1 MGCSKKW
8 RNDSFQ
14 LQLGKL
20 FYYIHVGG
28 VLFEKMVAHE
38 DQTVFICYFLSG
50 LGEISESLL
59 SDQNLTPAD
68 FLDEPLETLK
78 SSQEDC
84 DVYCASPSPVKCNE
98 FKTPLTSRYSNKA
111 SVTPSLFSQD
121 ESVHLT
127 PVLSECLVQIFLC
140 TM

>member
-1 MGCSKKW
+1 
-8 RNDSFQ
+8 
-14 LQLGKL
+14 
-20 FYYIHVGG
+20 
-28 VLFEKMVAHE
+28 MVAHE
-38 DQTVFICYFLSG
+38 DQTVFICQYFLSG

-127 PVLSECLVQIFLC
+127 PVLSECVVQSFFC

>member
-1 MGCSKKW
+1 MGDVHGLLQKVEKW
-8 RNDSFQ
+8 FLPTST
-14 LQLGKL
+14 GKTL
-20 FYYIHVGG
+20 LLYTCRWCRVW
-28 VLFEKMVAHE
+28 EMVAH
-38 DQTVFICYFLSG
+38 FLSG

-127 PVLSECLVQIFLC
+127 PVLSECLVQSFLC